1 MEVKITNDRHIKGWR
16 LAEFNGQEFAVNQ
29 CPSCKLWANG
39 GGTVAKDGP
48 ASSEHFRCWIC
59 FYPVVRDANPET
71 DVAALYRD
79 TIESPLHCYF
89 EDEALTKRVFPAKP
103 WAL

>member
-1 MEVKITNDRHIKGWR
+1 MEVKITNDRRINGWR
-16 LAEFNGQEFAVNQ
+16 LAEFNGQEFAVQQ

-39 GGTVAKDGP
+39 GGAVAAP
-48 ASSEHFRCWIC
+48 ALPEHYRCWVC
-59 FYPVVRDANPET
+59 FYPVVVEHNKEI
-71 DVAALYRD
+71 DVSAMFRD

-89 EDEALTKRVFPAKP
+89 EDEALTKRVFPNRP